1 MKALAALSIYL
12 GCYDL
17 CKDIVEGWWYQLK
30 WSNEDAIQVFQ
41 NITNADSDFSSMIK
55 WLKDAVTKLPQS
67 YGTILLFNAL
77 TALRPE
83 EAIQSIKI
91 LHNNELDNYLKD
103 NTILEHYKYPSIFIR
118 RTKKPYISIVNQTIL
133 AIARQAGDHS
143 YTALR
148 LLIKRLQ

>member
-55 WLKDAVTKLPQS
+55 WLKDALTKLPQS
-67 YGTILLFNAL
+67 YANILLFNAL

-103 NTILEHYKYPSIFIR
+103 NTILEHYN
-118 RTKKPYISIVNQTIL
+118 T
-133 AIARQAGDHS
+133 
-143 YTALR
+143 R
-148 LLIKRLQ
+148 LSLLGGLKSHT